1 VWEKS
6 RLLEAIKNN
15 EVVFNKKND
24 GTYSVRAKK
33 YLKNI
38 DGTMRKGK
46 PLSLLNG
53 PFTQQGTKEIEETLG
68 SNKIFNFPKPSE
80 LIK

>member
-1 VWEKS
+1 
-6 RLLEAIKNN
+6 
-15 EVVFNKKND
+15 
-24 GTYSVRAKK
+24 
-33 YLKNI
+33 
-38 DGTMRKGK
+38 MRKGK

-80 LIK
+80 LIKYLFSFTVNEVEEKDGIYLDFSQVLQQRHKPL